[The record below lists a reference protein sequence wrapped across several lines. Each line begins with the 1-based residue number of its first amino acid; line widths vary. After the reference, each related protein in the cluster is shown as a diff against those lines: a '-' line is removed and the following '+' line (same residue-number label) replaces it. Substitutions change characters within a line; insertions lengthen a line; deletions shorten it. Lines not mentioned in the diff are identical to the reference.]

1 MSDDKVRLTRRRL
14 LGGAGLVGTGVVL
27 GAGGA
32 YGVERAAP
40 GDTTGTSAE
49 STVPFYGP
57 RQAGITTPQQSRLV
71 FAAFDLTT
79 SDVGAVKAMLG
90 QWSAA

>member
-1 MSDDKVRLTRRRL
+1 LSDDGVRLTRRRL

-32 YGVERAAP
+32 YGVDRAAP
-40 GDTTGTSAE
+40 GDASGTPAE

-57 RQAGITTPQQSRLV
+57 HQAGITTPQQSRLV
-71 FAAFDLTT
+71 FAAFDLIT
-79 SDVGAVKAMLG
+79 SDVDAV
-90 QWSAA
+90 